1 MVIHKILDAKRFIAC
16 HGYASDNEK
25 IVAPNTFSGGFGQIM
40 YIMTGS
46 ATISPTDPNSTVPS
60 KTFHVGIND
69 ITEYYGTP
77 CTYTAGPNGGTW
89 ICINPIPM
97 NARYKMT
104 NLLDGQTITGD
115 LTERTIMCLSGT
127 IQANGKEIEN
137 MNYARIYNGKSV
149 TVNIPATS
157 IAILLERIQGLDVEI
172 LPENPPPTVPA
183 PIYNDVLTRQL

>member
-1 MVIHKILDAKRFIAC
+1 MVIHRILDAKRFIAC

-46 ATISPTDPNSTVPS
+46 ATISPTSPDSIVS
-60 KTFHVGIND
+60 AKTFHVGIND

-104 NLLDGQTITGD
+104 ELVNGQVITGD
-115 LTERTIMCLSGT
+115 LTERTIMCFSGS
-127 IQANGKEIEN
+127 IQANGKEIQN
-137 MNYARIYNGKSV
+137 MNYARVFSGTVV
-149 TVNIPATS
+149 TVLVPETS
-157 IAILLERIQGLDVEI
+157 IAVLLERIPSADVEI
-172 LPENPPPTVPA
+172 LPESPPSTVPLL
-183 PIYNDVLTRQL
+183 YQDVATRQL

>member
-1 MVIHKILDAKRFIAC
+1 MVIHRILDAKRFIAC

-46 ATISPTDPNSTVPS
+46 ATISPTNPDSNIST

-104 NLLDGQTITGD
+104 ELVDGQVITGD
-115 LTERTIMCLSGT
+115 LTERTIMCFSGS
-127 IQANGKEIEN
+127 IQANGKEIQN
-137 MNYARIYNGKSV
+137 MNYARIFSGTVV
-149 TVNIPATS
+149 TVLVPETS
-157 IAILLERIQGLDVEI
+157 IAVLLERIPSADVEI
-172 LPENPPPTVPA
+172 LPESPPNTVPLL
-183 PIYNDVLTRQL
+183 YQDVSTRQL

>member
-16 HGYASDNEK
+16 HGFASDNEK

-46 ATISPTDPNSTVPS
+46 ATISPTDPNSPIKP
-60 KTFHVGIND
+60 KTFQVGIND

-104 NLLDGQTITGD
+104 ELVDGQVITGD
-115 LTERTIMCLSGT
+115 LTERTIMCFAGT
-127 IQANGKEIEN
+127 IKANDKELQN
-137 MNYARIYNGKSV
+137 MNYARIFNGKTV
-149 TVNIPATS
+149 TVSVPPSAT
-157 IAILLERIQGLDVEI
+157 AVLLERIQSANVEI
-172 LPENPPPTVPA
+172 LPENPPKTVPLL
-183 PIYNDVLTRQL
+183 YQDVSTREL